1 MANINKKEDRK
12 NYIKKYK
19 ERPSSN
25 SNIDY
30 IEESG
35 PYDIKGEGF
44 SIINGQLNNSVC
56 KIIRKD
62 NKNGTGFL
70 SKIPY
75 PNQFNLLPVLI
86 TSYHVLDKDY
96 IDKEKN
102 IYLKFNKE
110 NIITFK

>member
-1 MANINKKEDRK
+1 MQNYKK
-12 NYIKKYK
+12 
-19 ERPSSN
+19 S
-25 SNIDY
+25 
-30 IEESG
+30 
-35 PYDIKGEGF
+35 
-44 SIINGQLNNSVC
+44 
-56 KIIRKD
+56 

-110 NIITFK
+110 NIITFNIDDSKKIYMSNQNEYDITIIEIN